1 MKKIAQTFIINGRR
15 FLLIGMLGFIMSF
28 SIVSCDDTSSSSS
41 DTAAETEQTADTVST
56 TTDGT
61 TGTTTTGTST
71 TGTTTTGTATDI
83 SVTLSSVTQVGG
95 ILNSTNTTGLTLT
108 FTVDPTTLTAS
119 NITVTGATKGTLS
132 GTGTTRSLAIS
143 NITVANGAT
152 VSVAVANPTGFII
165 SGSPKTAVVYKKI
178 LTIGDAYQGG
188 KIAYILQSGDTGYDS
203 GVTHGLI
210 AATADQSTGTVW
222 ALPAYISTSVSTG
235 TAIGTGLANTNAI
248 VTQNGA
254 GSAYAAGLCDAYTNT
269 DTGTGVYSDWY
280 LPSKDELH
288 KLYVNR
294 IAIGGFSANHY
305 WSSTQSSQDYACTLE
320 FPVGLPNSGAGKGS
334 PPRYVRAVRS
344 F

>member
-143 NITVANGAT
+143 NITVASGAT

-165 SGSPKTAVVYKKI
+165 TGSPKTAVVYK
-178 LTIGDAYQGG
+178 LAVGDAFRGG
-188 KIAYILQSGDTGYDS
+188 KIAYILQVGDPGYDS

-210 AATADQSTGTVW
+210 AATADQSTGIMW
-222 ALPAYISTSVSTG
+222 YNGSNSTTSATG
-235 TAIGTGLANTNAI
+235 TAIGTGQANTTAI
-248 VTQNGA
+248 VTSQGA
-254 GSAYAAGLCDAYTNT
+254 GSYAAQVCDAYTNT

-280 LPSKDELH
+280 LPSQNELI
-288 KLYVNR
+288 KLYLNR
-294 IAIGGFSANHY
+294 AAIGGFSTDKY
-305 WSSTQSSQDYACTLE
+305 WSSTERSASEAHGTNFFDGLHLYYSKSST
-320 FPVGLPNSGAGKGS
+320 VVK
-334 PPRYVRAVRS
+334 VRAVRS